1 MSKMIGKAFM
11 IQTLT
16 NLHMG
21 DMGGGVSIVDL
32 PVQRDSTNHFPT
44 IHSSGLKGSLRD
56 ALSHNSQ
63 TAAAVPAIFGS
74 DGGTVNGETE
84 SKDGDNEAQ
93 KAKKTTQKGS
103 FCFLPS
109 LLFAYPMRGNTS
121 PWCPVVCPETITSCM
136 DLLLAT
142 CAASEEEGQ
151 AIRNTFEKLLPGE
164 KSTPVHAAHSQAYA
178 NRPQAPQTEC
188 FEGISLPGL
197 EGIESAQNRL
207 LPPHC
212 PPLRR
217 MKDEDFGDIMHN
229 SLPVIARNK
238 LDNGISRHLWYE
250 EVVPRQTFFLCVI
263 LCPCD
268 DGTDQ
273 KNTELLV
280 GALDNKVHQIGAGA
294 TIGYGYVR
302 FRALNFLPQGGS
314 K

>member
-21 DMGGGVSIVDL
+21 DIGGGVSVVDL

-56 ALSHNSQ
+56 ALSRNSQ
-63 TAAAVPAIFGS
+63 TAPAVPAIFGS
-74 DGGTVNGETE
+74 DGTLANEETE
-84 SKDGDNEAQ
+84 NKDGNNDAQ

-109 LLFAYPMRGNTS
+109 LLFSYPMRGSMS

-142 CAASEEEGQ
+142 CAGSEEERQ
-151 AIRNTFEKLLPGE
+151 AIGNAFGKLLSGE
-164 KSTPVHAAHSQAYA
+164 ESTPVNAAHSQACA
-178 NRPQAPQTEC
+178 SGPQAEY
-188 FEGISLPGL
+188 FEGISLPIL
-197 EGIESAQNRL
+197 TGIESVQNRL
-207 LPPHC
+207 LPPRC

-268 DGTDQ
+268 DDTDR

-302 FRALNFLPQGGS
+302 FRALNFLP
-314 K
+314 